1 MDFFYNN
8 FIADFFLFVL
18 RWLYSLINDYS
29 LAIIILTVLMRAMLL
44 PLDMQQRKNS
54 KKMVQIQPELN
65 ELKQRY
71 GNNPQMLQQ
80 KQSELQKKVGFKPL
94 AGCLPML
101 LQLPIFFAF
110 FGAMRV
116 LASEQTCVL
125 FLDAVQNGASNTV
138 LPGWLWVRNFWQPDS
153 GLATV
158 LPSATEFITFL
169 QTNAINISPQTLSIL
184 HQKGLLTFANGN
196 FGIVEGAYNAL
207 TDGIL
212 AANNAAG
219 YNNGWFIVPVIAGV
233 GLFFQQK
240 LATRSGTQQDQGK
253 MMAYIMPIFSI
264 WICSISNTAFS
275 VYWVASNLYAL
286 GQQSILTFIEN
297 RKEKKNSN
305 PQLT

>member
-8 FIADFFLFVL
+8 FIADFFLFIL
-18 RWLYSLINDYS
+18 RWLYNLINDYS

-44 PLDMQQRKNS
+44 PLDLQQRKNS

-65 ELKQRY
+65 ELKKRY

-110 FGAMRV
+110 FGAMRI
-116 LASEQTCVL
+116 LASEQTCSL
-125 FLDAVQNGASNTV
+125 FLNAVQNGAENTI

-153 GLATV
+153 GLATI
-158 LPSATEFITFL
+158 LPSASEFITFL
-169 QTNAINISPQTLSIL
+169 QTNATNISPQTLSIL
-184 HQKGLLTFANGN
+184 QHKGILTFAGGN
-196 FGIVEGAYNAL
+196 FSVVESAYNAL
-207 TDGIL
+207 TQGIIT
-212 AANNAAG
+212 ANNAG
-219 YNNGWFIVPVIAGV
+219 GFNNGWFVIPLLAGA

-240 LATRSGTQQDQGK
+240 LATRAGTQQDQGK
-253 MMAYIMPIFSI
+253 MMLYIMPVFSI
-264 WICSISNTAFS
+264 WICSTSNTAFS

-286 GQQSILTFIEN
+286 AQQSILTFIEK
-297 RKEKKNSN
+297 RKEKKNGT